1 MSYRVEV
8 VAGGEWTGNA
18 LCFAT
23 AAEAQSY
30 ARKLSTVR
38 QTRMFVSNDAV
49 NYAWRNG
56 RVYPLEGQSPKPT
69 QVLRA

>member
-8 VAGGEWTGNA
+8 VANGEWTGNA

-30 ARKLSTVR
+30 ARKLSTALTPFR
-38 QTRMFVSNDAV
+38 QTRMFLSNDAV
-49 NYAWRNG
+49 NYEWRKG
-56 RVYPLEGQSPKPT
+56 RVSPKPT
-69 QVLRA
+69 QVLRV